1 MPQYIPPNNPPALIQ
16 SIAPEENNDSVSASC
31 VDRCHTVS
39 DASQTLASNR
49 TQTIPTYSEQDST
62 SAISPQ
68 LLAFQSTQGSRKA
81 EDSRGIA
88 PLSERNSSTIALSA
102 TVRNKPNENSA
113 VRVPSRLESRTVQN
127 TKSSTLNFLSSS
139 IQQTRVTALPETKEF
154 SYAPSRDVIIPR
166 LPGIVTTIPTN
177 ARSLGGSL
185 SVGHQSNKPT
195 LAIASA
201 RLDDFARTQALK
213 GLEKI
218 NLTRDGRMAKVL
230 VIKQRNGMRR
240 EFQLNANNTGA
251 IARQSTSEAETPAN
265 SNPAP
270 RDENSPIQTTPT
282 SIVEVI
288 ADRQEYDSLR
298 QIITATGKVEIRFPN
313 GVLVADLVR
322 VNLTDRVAVA
332 EGEVILTRGD
342 QILRGK
348 RFEYYFVQDS
358 GVILQA
364 NGEVYQQSTSDDS
377 TNALPTDSTDV
388 VPDSVLSDRLAL
400 NQPLQRVTT
409 AGGYRFAV
417 GDSGGDTVAEDLGG
431 GTPRTPAGG
440 SVNRVRFQA
449 ERVDFDAKT
458 WTATNVR
465 ITNDPFSP
473 PELEVRADTATFR
486 NIAPLVDELTLTDS
500 RIVFDQSFSI
510 PTFQDR
516 LVFDRRSR
524 QPGLF
529 SIGYDG
535 RDRGGLFI
543 ERGFNIIDTPN
554 VSLTVSPQYLL
565 QRVIL
570 PDTSSEDDEIDDG
583 LGPISLSAFG
593 LVTDL
598 DVEFSERTSLQAT
611 ASLSSLDVENAADN
625 LRARVD
631 LRQKIGNL
639 DRPYD
644 LRLEYTYRRRLFNG
658 SLGFQTVNSSLG
670 AIFVSPEIPIA
681 DTGINL
687 SYQTSIQYIEALSD
701 RRDLIDSN
709 EEEDLVD
716 LVRYQGAASLSRGFM
731 LWQGEALPPTAEEGL
746 RYTPTPVQPYLQLTT
761 GLTGV
766 TSVYSNGDTQPSITG
781 SIGLRGQLGNFSRP
795 FFDYTG
801 FSITY
806 SQGIRGGESPFLFDR
821 FADTQTVSLGL
832 TQQLYGPIR
841 VGVQSS
847 FSLNNSQEISTDY
860 FLEFSRRTYNILLR
874 YNPTLQI
881 GSINLRIS
889 DFNWQGNPGTLDGT
903 DVRPVIRGVTR

>member
-1 MPQYIPPNNPPALIQ
+1 MPQYIPPINPPALIQ
-16 SIAPEENNDSVSASC
+16 SIAPEEDNDSLPKTCTNCGSTVDLASK
-31 VDRCHTVS
+31 
-39 DASQTLASNR
+39 TLASDKA
-49 TQTIPTYSEQDST
+49 QTIPIYSAQDST
-62 SAISPQ
+62 AAISPK
-68 LLAFQSTQGSRKA
+68 LLAFR
-81 EDSRGIA
+81 
-88 PLSERNSSTIALSA
+88 SERPLLQPTQ
-102 TVRNKPNENSA
+102 V
-113 VRVPSRLESRTVQN
+113 
-127 TKSSTLNFLSSS
+127 TL
-139 IQQTRVTALPETKEF
+139 LPEAKEF
-154 SYAPSRDVIIPR
+154 ADVPSRDVIIPR
-166 LPGIVTTIPTN
+166 LPSAVNTTAKN
-177 ARSLGGSL
+177 AQSLGAPL
-185 SVGHQSNKPT
+185 SVGHQTSPT

-201 RLDDFARTQALK
+201 RLDDFSKTQALK
-213 GLEKI
+213 GLERL

-230 VIKQRNGMRR
+230 VIKQRGGMRR
-240 EFQLNANNTGA
+240 EFQLNADAGGA
-251 IARQSTSEAETPAN
+251 IAQTPAN
-265 SNPAP
+265 PTPAP
-270 RDENSPIQTTPT
+270 GNENSPVQTTPT

-288 ADRQEYDSLR
+288 ADRQEYDSMR
-298 QIITATGKVEIRFPN
+298 QVITATGKVEIRFPN

-322 VNLTDRVAVA
+322 VNLPDRVAVA

-342 QILRGK
+342 QILRGR

-364 NGEVYQQSTSDDS
+364 NGEVYQQTTQNDS
-377 TNALPTDSTDV
+377 FIRTDTGADV

-417 GDSGGDTVAEDLGG
+417 GDSGGGTVAEDLGG

-440 SVNRVRFQA
+440 GVNRVRFQA

-458 WTATNVR
+458 WRATNVR

-486 NIAPLVDELTLTDS
+486 NIAPLVDELVLTDS
-500 RIVFDQSFSI
+500 RIVFDQGFSI

-529 SIGYDG
+529 TIGYDG

-543 ERGFNIIDTPN
+543 ERGFNIIDTQN
-554 VSLTVSPQYLL
+554 VSLTVRPQYLL
-565 QRVIL
+565 QRVIF
-570 PDTSSEDDEIDDG
+570 PDTSNDDDEINEDVSV
-583 LGPISLSAFG
+583 ISPSAFG
-593 LVTDL
+593 LVTDF
-598 DVEFSERTSLQAT
+598 DVGFSDRTSLQAT
-611 ASLSSLDVENAADN
+611 ASLSSLDLENTADN
-625 LRARVD
+625 LRAQVD

-658 SLGFQTVNSSLG
+658 SLGFQTVNSSIG

-701 RRDLIDSN
+701 RRDLIDSDKT
-709 EEEDLVD
+709 EDLVD
-716 LVRYQGAASLSRGFM
+716 LMRYQGAASLSRGFM

-761 GLTGV
+761 GITGV
-766 TSVYSNGDTQPSITG
+766 TSVYGNGDTQPSITG

-801 FSITY
+801 FSVTY

-841 VGVQSS
+841 VGIQSS
-847 FSLNNSQEISTDY
+847 FSLNNDQEISTDY

>member
-1 MPQYIPPNNPPALIQ
+1 MPQYIPPNNPPALVQ
-16 SIAPEENNDSVSASC
+16 SIASEKNNDFLLENCTDCSSTFELAN
-31 VDRCHTVS
+31 T
-39 DASQTLASNR
+39 TLASDK
-49 TQTIPTYSEQDST
+49 TQTIPTYSKQDST
-62 SAISPQ
+62 SAISPK
-68 LLAFQSTQGSRKA
+68 LLAFQANHPLLQPTQVPSLPDVK
-81 EDSRGIA
+81 EFS
-88 PLSERNSSTIALSA
+88 
-102 TVRNKPNENSA
+102 
-113 VRVPSRLESRTVQN
+113 RVPSRE
-127 TKSSTLNFLSSS
+127 
-139 IQQTRVTALPETKEF
+139 
-154 SYAPSRDVIIPR
+154 VIIPR
-166 LPGIVTTIPTN
+166 LPGAVDTTEQK
-177 ARSLGGSL
+177 AQSLGAPLAIGY
-185 SVGHQSNKPT
+185 QSSRPT

-201 RLDDFARTQALK
+201 RLEDFSQTQALK

-230 VIKQRNGMRR
+230 VIKQRGGMRR
-240 EFQLNANNTGA
+240 EFQLGADAGGA
-251 IARQSTSEAETPAN
+251 IAQQSVPKTETPAN
-265 SNPAP
+265 PSTAP
-270 RDENSPIQTTPT
+270 GNENSPVQTTPT

-288 ADRQEYDSLR
+288 ADRQEYDSL
-298 QIITATGKVEIRFPN
+298 QQTIVATGKVEIRFPN

-322 VNLTDRVAVA
+322 VNLPDRVAVA

-364 NGEVYQQSTSDDS
+364 NGEVYQQTTERDFSS
-377 TNALPTDSTDV
+377 ALPTDTGSDV
-388 VPDSVLSDRLAL
+388 VPDSILSDRLAL

-417 GDSGGDTVAEDLGG
+417 GDSGGGTVAEDLGG

-458 WTATNVR
+458 WRATNVR

-473 PELEVRADTATFR
+473 PELEVRAETATFR

-543 ERGFNIIDTPN
+543 ERGFNIIDTQN
-554 VSLTVSPQYLL
+554 VSLTIKPQYLL

-570 PDTSSEDDEIDDG
+570 PDTSSEDDDINEDIG
-583 LGPISLSAFG
+583 VISPSAFG

-598 DVEFSERTSLQAT
+598 DVGFSERTNLQAT
-611 ASLSSLDVENAADN
+611 ASLSSLDFENAADN

-631 LRQKIGNL
+631 LRHKIGNL

-644 LRLEYTYRRRLFNG
+644 LRLEYNYRRRLFNG
-658 SLGFQTVNSSLG
+658 SLGYQTVNSSLG
-670 AIFVSPEIPIA
+670 AIFVSPQIPIA

-701 RRDLIDSN
+701 RRDLIDSDKG
-709 EEEDLVD
+709 EDLVS
-716 LVRYQGAASLSRGFM
+716 LMRYQGAASLSRGFT

-761 GLTGV
+761 GITGV
-766 TSVYSNGDTQPSITG
+766 TSVYSSGDTQPSITG

-821 FADTQTVSLGL
+821 FADTQTLSLGL